1 MYTSVVGGF
10 LNSIQA
16 LRLYVNSVE
25 TRIMEKN
32 ELLEDNSIVAMLMHM
47 AKEMKLHNANFDDIS
62 FPEEFPE
69 EFAQQIRDSLGL
81 FSEMVEI
88 SEDGKTGRYRSI
100 PKPVKESYIKVEALQ
115 RQNEIL
121 YSGSLMLLV
130 TYFENTIA
138 KILKKDLQIHPQ
150 RMSLETKS
158 VSYKILE
165 MSNNIEDVRNFL
177 IENEVT
183 AMMYK
188 SVSEWIEYFKK
199 SVKLKLEYVTKT
211 LPELKE
217 IISRRNVIVHNEG
230 VVNNIYMNTVSEE
243 YRLHVHIGDI
253 LSVDREYI
261 LNAIDLVELIG
272 MSIIL
277 EMWINESDKDKKE
290 VDKVLA
296 IVFDEYLI
304 FEKWENARILYEICL
319 KSNKMQLADELMCKI
334 NRWQCYKWLGQFDEM
349 KREVEELDITAC
361 QPMYKLGVLA
371 LLEKDEEF
379 FECFGKQNDIGESE
393 LKEWPLFRGIRQNQ
407 IYIQRYG
414 ISEG

>member
-1 MYTSVVGGF
+1 MYTSVVGSF

-25 TRIMEKN
+25 TKFMKKN
-32 ELLEDNSIVAMLMHM
+32 EMLEENSIVAMLMHM
-47 AKEMKLHNANFDDIS
+47 AKELKLHNASFDDILL
-62 FPEEFPE
+62 PEEFPE
-69 EFAQQIRDSLGL
+69 EISQQIKDSLGY

-88 SEDGKTGRYRSI
+88 SEDGKTGRYRSV
-100 PKPVKESYIKVEALQ
+100 PKQVKESYIKVEAL
-115 RQNEIL
+115 RKQNEIL

-138 KILKKDLQIHPQ
+138 KILKKDIQRHPQ

-165 MSNNIEDVRNFL
+165 MSNDIEDVRNFL

-199 SVKLKLEYVTKT
+199 NVKLKLEYVTKT

-230 VVNNIYMNTVSEE
+230 IVNNIYMNAVSEE
-243 YRLHVHIGDI
+243 YRLHVQNGDI

-261 LNAIDLVELIG
+261 LNAVDLVESIG

-277 EMWINESDKDKKE
+277 EMWINEGDKNKKE

-296 IVFDEYLI
+296 IIFDEYLI
-304 FEKWENARILYEICL
+304 FEKWENAKILYEICL
-319 KSNKMQLADELMCKI
+319 KSNKMQLAD
-334 NRWQCYKWLGQFDEM
+334 
-349 KREVEELDITAC
+349 
-361 QPMYKLGVLA
+361 KL
-371 LLEKDEEF
+371 
-379 FECFGKQNDIGESE
+379 
-393 LKEWPLFRGIRQNQ
+393 
-407 IYIQRYG
+407 
-414 ISEG
+414 

>member
-1 MYTSVVGGF
+1 
-10 LNSIQA
+10 
-16 LRLYVNSVE
+16 
-25 TRIMEKN
+25 
-32 ELLEDNSIVAMLMHM
+32 
-47 AKEMKLHNANFDDIS
+47 
-62 FPEEFPE
+62 
-69 EFAQQIRDSLGL
+69 
-81 FSEMVEI
+81 MVEI
-88 SEDGKTGRYRSI
+88 SEDGKTGRYRSV
-100 PKPVKESYIKVEALQ
+100 PKQVKESYIKVEAL
-115 RQNEIL
+115 RKQNEIL

-138 KILKKDLQIHPQ
+138 KILKKDIQRHPQ

-165 MSNNIEDVRNFL
+165 MSNDIEDVRNFL

-199 SVKLKLEYVTKT
+199 NVKLKLEYVTKT

-230 VVNNIYMNTVSEE
+230 IVNNIYMNAVSEE
-243 YRLHVHIGDI
+243 YRLHVQNGDI

-261 LNAIDLVELIG
+261 LNAVDLVESIG

-277 EMWINESDKDKKE
+277 EMWINEGDKNKKE

-296 IVFDEYLI
+296 IIFDEYLI
-304 FEKWENARILYEICL
+304 FEKWENAKILYEICL
-319 KSNKMQLADELMCKI
+319 KSNKMQLADKLMCKI
-334 NRWQCYKWLGQFDEM
+334 NRWQCYKWLGQFEEI
-349 KREVEELDITAC
+349 KKEVEELDITAC

-371 LLEKDEEF
+371 LLEKEEEF
-379 FECFGKQNDIGESE
+379 FEYFGQQNDIDENE
-393 LKEWPLFRGIRQNQ
+393 LQEWPLFRGIRQSQ

-414 ISEG
+414 ITEE